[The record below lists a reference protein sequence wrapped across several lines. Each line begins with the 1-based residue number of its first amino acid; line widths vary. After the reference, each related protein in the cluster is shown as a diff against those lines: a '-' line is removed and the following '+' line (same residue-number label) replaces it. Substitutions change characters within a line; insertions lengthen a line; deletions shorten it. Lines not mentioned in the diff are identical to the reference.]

1 MSPSEMHAFEKAMMS
16 DPFLADA
23 LEGFQTSD
31 ATLADKHLSEINHK
45 VSSKKDEA
53 KVVGMSSSAKWI
65 RVAAMFIVL
74 VGAGLI
80 TYYILNKPQE
90 NTTIAAIESQPSL
103 PVDSISATD
112 QSTSLQ
118 AAPLNATNDH
128 PTTSSPVL
136 KNDIPMADGAVAA
149 APLASKR
156 SAAETEES
164 ALSDTSVQIQALDAR
179 KMATTASA
187 PKISDE
193 TSANQNSTAQP
204 KDGWVKFQA
213 YVDKEVDQAKEKNS
227 ALTAMKVEL
236 EFSVDKE
243 GNVADIKILSASNT
257 EVAKVAAD
265 ILRKSPR
272 WTPLANNARARIV
285 INF

>member
-1 MSPSEMHAFEKAMMS
+1 M
-16 DPFLADA
+16 
-23 LEGFQTSD
+23 
-31 ATLADKHLSEINHK
+31 N
-45 VSSKKDEA
+45 
-53 KVVGMSSSAKWI
+53 SSAKWI

-90 NTTIAAIESQPSL
+90 NTTIAAIENQPSL

-118 AAPLNATNDH
+118 AAPLNATNEH
-128 PTTSSPVL
+128 ATTSSPVL
-136 KNDIPMADGAVAA
+136 KNDIPMAEGAVAA

-156 SAAETEES
+156 STAEIEES

-272 WTPLANNARARIV
+272 WTPLANNARARIA
-285 INF
+285 ISF